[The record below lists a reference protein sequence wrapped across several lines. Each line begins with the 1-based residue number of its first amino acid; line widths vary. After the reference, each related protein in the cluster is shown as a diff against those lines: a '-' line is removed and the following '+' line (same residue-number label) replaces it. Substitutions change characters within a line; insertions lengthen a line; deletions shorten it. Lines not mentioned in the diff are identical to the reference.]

1 MALQL
6 PKPQALV
13 MLASDI
19 NLLDTPPLRV
29 KQQVDGLAGVLGVPA
44 AAVAS
49 MVAGCPHILKVEGP
63 AVQIRYAV
71 LKPLQ

>member
-1 MALQL
+1 
-6 PKPQALV
+6 

-29 KQQVDGLAGVLGVPA
+29 KQQVDALAASLAVPVS
-44 AAVAS
+44 AVAG

-63 AVQIRYAV
+63 AVQIR
-71 LKPLQ
+71 